1 MKFKTQLL
9 NSRRSVKNS
18 LIVLT
23 DLFCLYFS
31 LFLAIYFSFAETSE
45 LTLSERRW
53 IFLLPVLSIFVF
65 YLSGVY
71 RQVVR
76 FISFSAIYA
85 ITRAILIA
93 LIFNLFLTVILIKL
107 ESNTDSLAALSFGI
121 DFRGIFVGLI
131 SSIILIIGSRLLANY
146 YFSNKSS
153 AKKVIIYGAGS
164 AGVQLSSALRVSR
177 EMEPIAFVDNNSAL
191 QGSYVGFKGIKS
203 QKSSEIY

>member
-9 NSRRSVKNS
+9 NSRRSVKKFFNCS
-18 LIVLT
+18 NGFILSVFFTFFLLYILVLQ
-23 DLFCLYFS
+23 
-31 LFLAIYFSFAETSE
+31 TSE

-53 IFLLPVLSIFVF
+53 IFLLPVLRIFVF

-107 ESNTDSLAALSFGI
+107 DPNTSSLAALSFGI
-121 DFRGIFVGLI
+121 DFRNIFVGLI

-153 AKKVIIYGAGS
+153 AKRS
-164 AGVQLSSALRVSR
+164 LS
-177 EMEPIAFVDNNSAL
+177 MEQDQPNYNFLVL
-191 QGSYVGFKGIKS
+191 
-203 QKSSEIY
+203 

>member
-1 MKFKTQLL
+1 M
-9 NSRRSVKNS
+9 
-18 LIVLT
+18 
-23 DLFCLYFS
+23 
-31 LFLAIYFSFAETSE
+31 
-45 LTLSERRW
+45 
-53 IFLLPVLSIFVF
+53 PVLSIFVF

-191 QGSYVGFKGIKS
+191 QGSYVGDLKVLNPKKFRNLLR
-203 QKSSEIY
+203 ETTLRRFL